1 MGEFMSYAV
10 EAKHVPATPILAVR
24 RRARQSELP
33 RLVPELCGVVWKYAK
48 ASGAPSPGRHV
59 AVYRNWKDGE
69 MDVEVGVEVG
79 AGAAGAGE
87 VVLSALPS
95 GTAAT
100 VTHMGSYALL
110 GNANTAI
117 RDWCKANGHETV
129 GTSWEVYGHMGPDT
143 DPASVRT
150 DVFYL
155 LKS

>member
-1 MGEFMSYAV
+1 MSYVV
-10 EAKHVPATPILAVR
+10 EAKQVPATPVLVVR
-24 RRARQSELP
+24 TRARQSELS
-33 RLVPELCGVVWKYAK
+33 RVVPNLCGIVWNFCK
-48 ASGAPSPGRHV
+48 ANGVSSPGRQV

-79 AGAAGAGE
+79 AGAVAAGE
-87 VVLSALPS
+87 VVLSALPT

-117 RDWCKANGHETV
+117 RDWCKANGRETS
-129 GTSWEVYGHMGPDT
+129 GTSWEIYGHMGPDT
-143 DPASVRT
+143 KPANVRT

-155 LKS
+155 LKK